1 MEHFP
6 AVERRAINASIGFKA
21 NPAALQLNIGPRN
34 MVEEMVRRLGL
45 SWDRML
51 LGHTVLYSPC
61 AFNSGPSLHCI
72 GVALL
77 NLDNDNRNNSMLCII
92 PTNQCDVGLVKKLIF
107 CDPYLVAPLYPPDFC
122 RMADCYPVLPYDV
135 AVLLCNGMWKDKMG
149 RFMSSVHNV
158 PNIRM
163 IKAKILLPRSHFQ
176 E

>member
-1 MEHFP
+1 M
-6 AVERRAINASIGFKA
+6 
-21 NPAALQLNIGPRN
+21 
-34 MVEEMVRRLGL
+34 
-45 SWDRML
+45 
-51 LGHTVLYSPC
+51 
-61 AFNSGPSLHCI
+61 
-72 GVALL
+72 
-77 NLDNDNRNNSMLCII
+77 
-92 PTNQCDVGLVKKLIF
+92 VKKLIF
-107 CDPYLVAPLYPPDFC
+107 CDPYLGAPLYPPDFC